1 MWRDAVREKIRT
13 RSLPQELDD
22 VLTRAG
28 KSATGATESLPQS
41 ASNDVDSA
49 HHFPIFMR
57 TASCLAQK
65 TGCVRIINHHQRAI
79 FFGQITDRFEIGD
92 RSVHRKATIGRNQ
105 FYLGVASLAQL
116 RFQIGH
122 VVMLVTKALRFAET
136 DAVNDGSMIQFIGD
150 HRILICQQGFE

>member
-28 KSATGATESLPQS
+28 KSATGATESIPQS

-65 TGCVRIINHHQRAI
+65 TGCVCIINHHQRAI

-105 FYLGVASLAQL
+105 FYLVVTSLAQL
-116 RFQIGH
+116 RFH
-122 VVMLVTKALRFAET
+122 NVSVVYILTKSIHFYST
-136 DAVNDGSMIQFIGD
+136 
-150 HRILICQQGFE
+150 